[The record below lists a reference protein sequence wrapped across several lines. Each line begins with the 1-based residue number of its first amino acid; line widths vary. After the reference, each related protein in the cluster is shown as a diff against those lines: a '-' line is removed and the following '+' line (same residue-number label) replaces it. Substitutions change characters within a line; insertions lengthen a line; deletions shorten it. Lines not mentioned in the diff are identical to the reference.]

1 MSNEE
6 LLEEKK
12 AVHKYIVWFGS
23 LLIVI
28 FLILMFILLCMITEE
43 LSQEII
49 IAKVC
54 FVILMVLFFPLLI
67 STDIATR
74 GIQEVK
80 NEEERIQQKRKEK
93 RENEHIAKIVEAKIK
108 ELKENNDL

>member
-23 LLIVI
+23 LLIII
-28 FLILMFILLCMITEE
+28 FLILMLILLCMITEE
-43 LSQEII
+43 LPQDII
-49 IAKVC
+49 IAKIC
-54 FVILMVLFFPLLI
+54 FVVLAILFFPLFI
-67 STDIATR
+67 STEIATR

-80 NEEERIQQKRKEK
+80 DEEDHIQQKRKEK

-108 ELKENNDL
+108 ELKENDDL